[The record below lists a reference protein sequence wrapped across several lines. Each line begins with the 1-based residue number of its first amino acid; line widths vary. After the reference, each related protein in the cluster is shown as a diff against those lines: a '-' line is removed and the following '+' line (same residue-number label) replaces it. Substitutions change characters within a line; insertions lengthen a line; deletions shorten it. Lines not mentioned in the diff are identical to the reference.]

1 MAWCRRCAVRLEPAA
16 DLSLNR
22 HFASLRT
29 ACLVP
34 MDLLSVFKRKTKTA
48 AAPDAANSVRQARTR
63 ARQRLIGAAVLVVAG
78 IIGFPLLFESQPRP
92 IPVDL
97 PIEIPRKDN
106 VPPLAMPAALPE
118 VQALPASVP
127 ARQVATPTEPL
138 ITETQAEAGREVAT
152 PASAQ
157 APAAASEPSKVRS
170 GAPPRGAPLAADAG
184 SDNGARAKALL
195 EGKPTTPTLSASA
208 SGAGRF
214 VVQVGAFS
222 DPAALKEVRAKV
234 ERLGMKTYTQVA
246 ETPAGARTRVRVGP
260 FATRDEAERAAAKIR
275 ATALPTVIL
284 AL

>member
-1 MAWCRRCAVRLEPAA
+1 MAWCRRRAVRLEPAP
-16 DLSLNR
+16 DLSLDR
-22 HFASLRT
+22 HFAAQRT
-29 ACLVP
+29 AFLVP
-34 MDLLSVFKRKTKTA
+34 MDLLSVFKRKTKAA
-48 AAPDAANSVRQARTR
+48 AAPDAADSVRQARTR

-106 VPPLAMPAALPE
+106 VPPLAMPAAAPE
-118 VQALPASVP
+118 VQAPPASVP
-127 ARQVATPTEPL
+127 ARQAAPAEPL
-138 ITETQAEAGREVAT
+138 ITETQADAGRELAT
-152 PASAQ
+152 PASAPV
-157 APAAASEPSKVRS
+157 PAAEPSKVRS
-170 GAPPRGAPLAADAG
+170 GAPPRAAPLAADAG

-195 EGKPTTPTLSASA
+195 EGKPTTPSAGASA
-208 SGAGRF
+208 MGAGRF

-234 ERLGMKTYTQVA
+234 ERLGLKTYTQVA

-284 AL
+284 VL

>member
-1 MAWCRRCAVRLEPAA
+1 
-16 DLSLNR
+16 
-22 HFASLRT
+22 
-29 ACLVP
+29 
-34 MDLLSVFKRKTKTA
+34 MDLLSVFKRKTKAA
-48 AAPDAANSVRQARTR
+48 AAPDTADSVRQARTR

-106 VPPLAMPAALPE
+106 VSPLAMPAAPPE
-118 VQALPASVP
+118 VQAPPASVP
-127 ARQVATPTEPL
+127 ARQAAAPDEPL
-138 ITETQAEAGREVAT
+138 ITETQADAGHELAT
-152 PASAQ
+152 PASAP
-157 APAAASEPSKVRS
+157 APAVASVPSKVR
-170 GAPPRGAPLAADAG
+170 PGAPLAAEAG

-195 EGKPTTPTLSASA
+195 EGKPTTPTASASA
-208 SGAGRF
+208 TGPGRF

-275 ATALPTVIL
+275 TTALPTVIL

>member
-1 MAWCRRCAVRLEPAA
+1 
-16 DLSLNR
+16 
-22 HFASLRT
+22 
-29 ACLVP
+29 
-34 MDLLSVFKRKTKTA
+34 MDLLSVFKRKTKAA
-48 AAPDAANSVRQARTR
+48 AAPDTADSVRQARTR

-106 VPPLAMPAALPE
+106 VSPLAMPAAPPE
-118 VQALPASVP
+118 VQAPPASVP
-127 ARQVATPTEPL
+127 ARQAAAPDEPL
-138 ITETQAEAGREVAT
+138 ITETQADAGHELAT
-152 PASAQ
+152 PASAP
-157 APAAASEPSKVRS
+157 APASASVPSKVR
-170 GAPPRGAPLAADAG
+170 PDAPLAAEAG

-195 EGKPTTPTLSASA
+195 EGKPTTPTASASA
-208 SGAGRF
+208 TGPGRF

-275 ATALPTVIL
+275 TTALPTVIL